1 MKKYPAL
8 VDVYY
13 RTYTQDPESGGI
25 ISTWHYDDPT
35 TYECNFMSLKGHAE
49 QFGETY
55 AQSDTVKLEVRP
67 RDAEYIDLSMR
78 FGNLRMKNE
87 QTENY
92 YRYVGDRTPGEVID
106 YVFNIDGMNPQVD
119 NNGRIVAVEIFG
131 FLAGVA

>member
-1 MKKYPAL
+1 
-8 VDVYY
+8 
-13 RTYTQDPESGGI
+13 
-25 ISTWHYDDPT
+25 
-35 TYECNFMSLKGHAE
+35 
-49 QFGETY
+49 
-55 AQSDTVKLEVRP
+55 
-67 RDAEYIDLSMR
+67 
-78 FGNLRMKNE
+78 MKNE